1 MKRSLALTALLAS
14 TLLFVRCASS
24 VGGDAPPSAAAPSPA
39 PSPQAVTDPHLDDL
53 QKSIT
58 ELADRLE
65 VMSDRLQRLEAAAE
79 APVQTAA
86 AAPRPSDARPPVLE
100 APAARRSSTGSVPAT
115 VPPPSAPQTV
125 ISSAPRSSVAHS
137 LSVLAI
143 EEKYR
148 RALTLYGQ
156 GKVAE
161 SRHGFQ
167 DVFDSDPAGELA
179 DNALY
184 WLGETWFSAGNY
196 NNALTYYL
204 RVVKEYS
211 DQNKA
216 PDALFKSGMAYEKMG
231 DLQLARR
238 AFDDCIAR
246 YPYSTPAASA
256 RMELKRI
263 KY

>member
-1 MKRSLALTALLAS
+1 MRRQYAAGALVGFA
-14 TLLFVRCASS
+14 LLFVRCAT
-24 VGGDAPPSAAAPSPA
+24 GGGAAPA
-39 PSPQAVTDPHLDDL
+39 PTPPPVAAPDSHLDDL
-53 QKSIT
+53 QRSVT

-65 VMSDRLQRLEAAAE
+65 VMSERLQRLEAAAE
-79 APVQTAA
+79 SPSRNAA
-86 AAPRPSDARPPVLE
+86 SSPSVGE
-100 APAARRSSTGSVPAT
+100 RSVAT
-115 VPPPSAPQTV
+115 QAPSAPQTIV
-125 ISSAPRSSVAHS
+125 SAHSSPRSSAAHA
-137 LSVLAI
+137 LGGPAL
-143 EEKYR
+143 EDKYR

-156 GKVAE
+156 GKTAE
-161 SRHGFQ
+161 ARLAFQ

-184 WLGETWFSAGNY
+184 WLGETFFSSGNY
-196 NNALTYYL
+196 SNALTYYQ
-204 RVVKEYS
+204 RVVKDYS

-231 DLQLARR
+231 DLQLAKR

>member
-1 MKRSLALTALLAS
+1 MKRLVALSVVLAGVLS
-14 TLLFVRCASS
+14 FSGCATS
-24 VGGDAPPSAAAPSPA
+24 GGTDVAAAAPP
-39 PSPQAVTDPHLDDL
+39 PQAAPVPDAHVDDL
-53 QKSIT
+53 QKAVA

-65 VMSDRLQRLEAAAE
+65 VMSDRLQRIEAAAE
-79 APVQTAA
+79 TPVGKAA
-86 AAPRPSDARPPVLE
+86 AVPAVAVERRAATAVQPAPSRSA
-100 APAARRSSTGSVPAT
+100 APAP
-115 VPPPSAPQTV
+115 APQTV
-125 ISSAPRSSVAHS
+125 MPPPRTAARALGPVM
-137 LSVLAI
+137 

-156 GKVAE
+156 GKTADA
-161 SRHGFQ
+161 RRAFQ

-184 WLGETWFSAGNY
+184 WLGETFFAAGNY
-196 NNALTYYL
+196 NNALTYYQ
-204 RVVKEYS
+204 RVVKDYS

-231 DLQLARR
+231 DLQLAKR
-238 AFDDCIAR
+238 AFDECIAR

-256 RMELKRI
+256 RTELKRI

>member
-1 MKRSLALTALLAS
+1 MRRQYAAGALVGFALLIA
-14 TLLFVRCASS
+14 RCAT
-24 VGGDAPPSAAAPSPA
+24 GGGAAPAATPPPVAA
-39 PSPQAVTDPHLDDL
+39 PDPHLDDL
-53 QKSIT
+53 QRSVT

-79 APVQTAA
+79 SPSRNAA
-86 AAPRPSDARPPVLE
+86 SSASVGEHSVADQD
-100 APAARRSSTGSVPAT
+100 PAARPMAAKSAAPA
-115 VPPPSAPQTV
+115 PAPQTV
-125 ISSAPRSSVAHS
+125 VSAHSSPRSSAAHA
-137 LSVLAI
+137 LGGPAL
-143 EEKYR
+143 EDRYR

-156 GKVAE
+156 GKTAE
-161 SRHGFQ
+161 ARLAFQ

-184 WLGETWFSAGNY
+184 WLGETFFASGNY
-196 NNALTYYL
+196 SNALTYYQ
-204 RVVKEYS
+204 RVVKDYS

-231 DLQLARR
+231 DLQLAKR

>member
-1 MKRSLALTALLAS
+1 MRRQYVAGALVGFALLLA
-14 TLLFVRCASS
+14 RCAT
-24 VGGDAPPSAAAPSPA
+24 GGGAAPA
-39 PSPQAVTDPHLDDL
+39 PTPPPVAASDPHQDDL
-53 QKSIT
+53 QRSVT

-65 VMSDRLQRLEAAAE
+65 VMSDRLQRLEVAAE
-79 APVQTAA
+79 SPSRTAA
-86 AAPRPSDARPPVLE
+86 ASSLSVGERSV
-100 APAARRSSTGSVPAT
+100 AAEVPA
-115 VPPPSAPQTV
+115 VLPKGAKSAAPPSTPQTTV
-125 ISSAPRSSVAHS
+125 STHSAPRTSAAHA
-137 LSVLAI
+137 LGGPAL
-143 EEKYR
+143 EDKYR

-156 GKVAE
+156 GKTAE
-161 SRHGFQ
+161 ARLAFQ

-184 WLGETWFSAGNY
+184 WLGETFFASGNY
-196 NNALTYYL
+196 SNALTYYQ
-204 RVVKEYS
+204 RVVKDYS

>member
-1 MKRSLALTALLAS
+1 MKRHYALSLLLTSGLILAGCS
-14 TLLFVRCASS
+14 TGGGAAAVSTSS
-24 VGGDAPPSAAAPSPA
+24 PAAAPL
-39 PSPQAVTDPHLDDL
+39 DPHLDDL
-53 QKSIT
+53 QKSVT

-65 VMSDRLQRLEAAAE
+65 VMSDRLQHLESAAE
-79 APVQTAA
+79 SPARNATSPAPVVERPLIAEVPAA
-86 AAPRPSDARPPVLE
+86 HPAAPKS
-100 APAARRSSTGSVPAT
+100 AA
-115 VPPPSAPQTV
+115 PPSTPQTV
-125 ISSAPRSSVAHS
+125 ISTPRTTVAHA
-137 LSVLAI
+137 LGGPAM

-148 RALTLYGQ
+148 RALALYGQ
-156 GKVAE
+156 GKTADA
-161 SRHGFQ
+161 RRAFQ

-184 WLGETWFSAGNY
+184 WLGETFFAAGNY

-204 RVVKEYS
+204 RVVKDYS

-231 DLQLARR
+231 DLQLAKR

-256 RMELKRI
+256 RIELKRI

>member
-1 MKRSLALTALLAS
+1 MSRRQILSALPA
-14 TLLFVRCASS
+14 TLILVAGCATGGGGSS
-24 VGGDAPPSAAAPSPA
+24 APAAAPAPA
-39 PSPQAVTDPHLDDL
+39 MEAAAPDSHVDDL
-53 QKSIT
+53 QKSVT

-65 VMSDRLQRLEAAAE
+65 VMSDRLQRLETANE
-79 APVQTAA
+79 APVRSASSP
-86 AAPRPSDARPPVLE
+86 APLVERPAVAEVPPSH
-100 APAARRSSTGSVPAT
+100 PQPRG
-115 VPPPSAPQTV
+115 VPPPSTPQSV
-125 ISSAPRSSVAHS
+125 VSSPRTSAARA
-137 LSVLAI
+137 LGLPAM
-143 EEKYR
+143 EDKYR

-156 GKVAE
+156 GKTAE
-161 SRHGFQ
+161 ARRAFQ

-184 WLGETWFSAGNY
+184 WMGETFFAAGNY
-196 NNALTYYL
+196 STALTYYQ

-216 PDALFKSGMAYEKMG
+216 PDALYKSGVAYEKMG
-231 DLQLARR
+231 DLQLAKR
-238 AFDDCIAR
+238 AFDECIAR

>member
-1 MKRSLALTALLAS
+1 
-14 TLLFVRCASS
+14 V
-24 VGGDAPPSAAAPSPA
+24 
-39 PSPQAVTDPHLDDL
+39 
-53 QKSIT
+53 T

-79 APVQTAA
+79 SPSGNAA
-86 AAPRPSDARPPVLE
+86 SSASVGERSVAAQIPAMQPMAAKSAAPTP
-100 APAARRSSTGSVPAT
+100 
-115 VPPPSAPQTV
+115 APQTV
-125 ISSAPRSSVAHS
+125 VSSHSSPRSSAAHA
-137 LSVLAI
+137 LGGPAL
-143 EEKYR
+143 EDRYR

-156 GKVAE
+156 GKTAE
-161 SRHGFQ
+161 ARLAFQ

-184 WLGETWFSAGNY
+184 WLGETFFGSGNY
-196 NNALTYYL
+196 SNALTYYQ
-204 RVVKEYS
+204 RVVKDYS

-256 RMELKRI
+256 SGRSRSVSRAARSRSRPHTRRSAGSSARRSRRSRPFDSRSAP
-263 KY
+263 